1 MKILITGASGLI
13 GTALKSRLKDSGH
26 KVFSLTR
33 RKSRRPE
40 EIYWDPIAGILDKQK
55 VENFD
60 AVINLA
66 GASINKPWTRHH
78 IEQMYASRI
87 SATKLLVNS
96 LKDQRIPPKV
106 FISGSAA
113 GYYGDSG
120 DKPVTEADPV
130 GSGILANICEL
141 WEAEANKASAFT
153 RVVNLRTGLVFSN
166 KGGVLGPIL
175 PGIKLGITTY
185 LGPGDNWW
193 PWVTLEDEIRV
204 IEFLLKAPI
213 SGPVNVVAPREAT
226 MQGAI
231 KELSNEYKTNFTVRV
246 PEDVLKKTLGNF
258 ADELIMG
265 SQRVRPQKLE
275 EAGFQFLYPK
285 LEDAIYNLKL
295 GAF

>member
-13 GTALKSRLKDSGH
+13 GTALKARLKDSGH

-33 RKSRRPE
+33 RKSHRPE
-40 EIYWDPIAGILDKQK
+40 EIYWDPVAGILDKQK

-66 GASINKPWTRHH
+66 GASISKPWTRKHV
-78 IEQMYASRI
+78 EQMYASRI

-96 LKDQRIPPKV
+96 LKDQRIPPKA
-106 FISGSAA
+106 FISGSGA
-113 GYYGDSG
+113 GYYGESG
-120 DKPVTEADPV
+120 DKPVTEADAA
-130 GSGILANICEL
+130 GNGTLANLCEL

-166 KGGVLGPIL
+166 KGGVLSPIL
-175 PGIKLGITTY
+175 PGIKLGVATY
-185 LGPGDNWW
+185 FGSGDNWW
-193 PWVTLEDEIRV
+193 PWVTLEDEIRA
-204 IEFLLKAPI
+204 IEFLLKAPV
-213 SGPVNVVAPREAT
+213 SGPVNVVAPQETT
-226 MQGAI
+226 MQGSI
-231 KELSNEYKTNFTVRV
+231 KELSKEYKTKFTVRV
-246 PEDVLKKTLGNF
+246 PEDLLKKTLGNF
-258 ADELIMG
+258 ADELVMG

-295 GAF
+295 GAY